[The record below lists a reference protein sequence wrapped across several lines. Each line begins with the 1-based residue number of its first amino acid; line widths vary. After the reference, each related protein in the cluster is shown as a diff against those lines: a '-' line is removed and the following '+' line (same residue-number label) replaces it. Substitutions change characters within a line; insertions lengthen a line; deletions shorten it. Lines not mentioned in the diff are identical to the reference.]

1 MKERTRTALTLA
13 VTAILLGFIGAV
25 FWWQD
30 LQYSLPTPR
39 PASLYQTPEGTKV
52 QLNPELRAQIR
63 ESGLPVLLHFFN
75 PKCPC
80 SRFNLDHLRY
90 LIQKYR
96 GSVQVIAI
104 LQGDAHEDLL
114 PSFEKLQ
121 IDIPAVADPSGGIA
135 LELGVYATPQ
145 AVVLDRAG
153 RLFYRGNY
161 NTTRYCTNRQTEFA
175 RIALDAALAEW
186 EPPFRGSPVTSV
198 VYGCPLPASRRRL
211 PEQQ

>member
-1 MKERTRTALTLA
+1 VKERTRTALTLA
-13 VTAILLGFIGAV
+13 ISAILLGFIGAV

-30 LQYSLPTPR
+30 LQYSLPATR
-39 PASLYQTPEGTKV
+39 PSWLQQAPEGTRVRLKEIGV
-52 QLNPELRAQIR
+52 QIT
-63 ESGLPVLLHFFN
+63 ESRQPVLLHFFN

-80 SRFNLDHLRY
+80 SRFNLDHLRS
-90 LIQKYR
+90 LTQKYR

-114 PSFEKLQ
+114 PAFEKLQ
-121 IDIPAVADPSGGIA
+121 LGIPAVADPSGKIA
-135 LELGVYATPQ
+135 SELGVYATPQ

-175 RIALDAALAEW
+175 RIALDAALAERKS
-186 EPPFRGSPVTSV
+186 PFLGSPVTSV
-198 VYGCPLPASRRRL
+198 AYGCPLPANRRRAL
-211 PEQQ
+211 ERQ